1 MASQRKAA
9 VISGDVIGSS
19 ALKPAVRQKLQRL
32 LDAFFRQAVKQWPD
46 LNVQQYRGDSLQA
59 LLTSNRTM
67 ALRAALLLQSYLIRE
82 KFSVRLA
89 IGVGD
94 ISFKSK
100 DVITSDGTA
109 FQASGPYLDELLKS
123 GDVICIAGHTDAF
136 TAEWLVHSVSL
147 NYIIQHWSPQQA
159 EAINLQLQNH
169 TQQAIAR
176 KLKIKQPS
184 VHQRLQGA
192 GWPVVQKILQR
203 FESVIPAV

>member
-1 MASQRKAA
+1 MGSQRKAS

-19 ALKPAVRQKLQRL
+19 TLKPAARKKLQRL
-32 LDAFFRQAVKQWPD
+32 MDAFFSEAGRQWPD
-46 LNVQQYRGDSLQA
+46 LKVQQYRGDSVQA
-59 LLTSNRTM
+59 LLTGNRDK
-67 ALRAALLLQSYLIRE
+67 ALRIALLLQSFLIKE
-82 KFSVRLA
+82 KFSIRLA
-89 IGVGD
+89 IGIGD

-123 GDVICIAGHTDAF
+123 GDVISIASQDKTF
-136 TAEWLVHSVSL
+136 TSEWMVHSVSL
-147 NYIIQHWSPQQA
+147 NFIIQHWSPQQA
-159 EAINLQLQNH
+159 EAIYLQLQNH

-203 FESVIPAV
+203 FESVVPAV

>member
-1 MASQRKAA
+1 MGSQRKAS

-19 ALKPAVRQKLQRL
+19 TLKPAARKKLQRL
-32 LDAFFRQAVKQWPD
+32 MDVFFSEAGRQWPD
-46 LNVQQYRGDSLQA
+46 LKVQQYRGDSVQA
-59 LLTSNRTM
+59 LLTGNRDK
-67 ALRAALLLQSYLIRE
+67 ALRIALLLQSFLIKE
-82 KFSVRLA
+82 KFSIRLA
-89 IGVGD
+89 IGIGD

-123 GDVICIAGHTDAF
+123 GDVISIASQDKTF
-136 TAEWLVHSVSL
+136 TSEWMVHSVSL
-147 NYIIQHWSPQQA
+147 NFIIQHWSPQQA
-159 EAINLQLQNH
+159 EAIYLQLQNH

-203 FESVIPAV
+203 FESVVPAV